1 MSNKRMPT
9 EPSYFV
15 PSILRPVK
23 LFFGVGVG
31 EGPGSLL
38 SDDYLKSYSSEV
50 FEGVSQRYH
59 DRLKSH
65 VLIILTDFV
74 DMCIIC
80 RR

>member
-15 PSILRPVK
+15 PSILRPIK

-38 SDDYLKSYSSEV
+38 SDDHLKSYSTDV
-50 FEGVSQRYH
+50 FEGVSQRY
-59 DRLKSH
+59 D
-65 VLIILTDFV
+65 D
-74 DMCIIC
+74 
-80 RR
+80 